1 MRKTN
6 QEENI
11 EMKVYKTRLTYEV
24 EFVSVKKP
32 DLYNPHQVAQKFK
45 QYLSTY
51 NFSVGED
58 RLVIDTKQE
67 EI

>member
-1 MRKTN
+1 
-6 QEENI
+6 
-11 EMKVYKTRLTYEV
+11 MKVYKTKLTYEV
-24 EFVSVKKP
+24 NFVSVKKP
-32 DLYNPHQVAQKFK
+32 DLYNPDNVAQKIK

-58 RLVIDTKQE
+58 RLIVNTKQE